1 MRRIIAI
8 DSAAAMEGLGGA
20 LARGGRRG
28 QCILLHG
35 PLAAGKT
42 TLARGYLRALGYA
55 GAVKSPTFTLV
66 ESYVL
71 DSAAVHHFDLYRL
84 AAADE
89 LEFIGIEE
97 YLDGRADVLIEWAER
112 GYGVLPPA
120 TLELTIGIVDGG
132 REVSVEASDPIG
144 RELISS
150 LEIAS

>member
-1 MRRIIAI
+1 MHRIIAI
-8 DSAAAMEGLGGA
+8 DSAAAMEALGGA

-42 TLARGYLRALGYA
+42 TLARGYLRALGHT

-71 DSAAVHHFDLYRL
+71 DTAAVHHFDLYRL
-84 AAADE
+84 ADATE

-112 GYGVLPPA
+112 GRGVLPQA
-120 TLELTIGIVDGG
+120 TLELTIGLVEGG
-132 REVSVEASDPIG
+132 REVRVEACDRFGFEVVSG
-144 RELISS
+144 L
-150 LEIAS
+150 

>member
-1 MRRIIAI
+1 VRRVIAI
-8 DSAAAMEGLGGA
+8 DSAAAMEALGGA

-35 PLAAGKT
+35 SLAAGKT
-42 TLARGYLRALGYA
+42 TLARGYLRALGHA

-71 DSAAVHHFDLYRL
+71 DTAAVHHFDLYRL
-84 AAADE
+84 ADADE

-112 GYGVLPPA
+112 GRGVLPEA
-120 TLELTIGIVDGG
+120 TLDVTIGIVDGG
-132 REVSVEASDPIG
+132 REVCIEAHDAVG
-144 RELISS
+144 RELISR
-150 LEIAS
+150 I